1 MKLKILLLL
10 GVILLPACNDD
21 LKVLTWE
28 HPEVNESEDKVIFVV
43 GNMGE
48 NPIESLRI
56 CMQYKHQ
63 YSHHGIPPEF
73 THIASN
79 EIVVI
84 EQPNWFNERRLCTYS
99 RNQSANYVSI
109 YDHAEIVYP
118 QRDGAGI
125 YYLGSI
131 ADLDQRWRPVEQH
144 YKPEILP
151 MFHADLAKLKKRY
164 PTLRPINFNYEE
176 LVTSE

>member
-63 YSHHGIPPEF
+63 YSHHGIPRKLINPSPKGQSIKLLVLGNGEYF
-73 THIASN
+73 
-79 EIVVI
+79 
-84 EQPNWFNERRLCTYS
+84 S
-99 RNQSANYVSI
+99 RY
-109 YDHAEIVYP
+109 H
-118 QRDGAGI
+118 
-125 YYLGSI
+125 
-131 ADLDQRWRPVEQH
+131 PV
-144 YKPEILP
+144 L
-151 MFHADLAKLKKRY
+151 L
-164 PTLRPINFNYEE
+164 
-176 LVTSE
+176 